1 MPIVD
6 LLAFAK
12 NIADRVERQASRVQ
26 VPVAFCVFD
35 IHGNVA
41 LEKDGHVTVFLVSP
55 RGSRSRRHSDRKPR
69 ATRALARMSRG
80 EKASG
85 RRAMR
90 DAVDSARRLGEK
102 VDRRYSRPRKFP
114 PCKALKTHKM
124 RK

>member
-55 RGSRSRRHSDRKPR
+55 RGSRSRHSDREPR
-69 ATRALARMSRG
+69 ATRALGRMSRG

-85 RRAMR
+85 CRAMR

-114 PCKALKTHKM
+114 PCKALKIHKM